1 MDIFVYVFSAVFAV
15 LAAALIFTWW
25 RSRHHGALLLAMTY
39 LIAATL
45 SVMLHEWWPL
55 AIGFFSAWA
64 LRLMGFDPG
73 AAQDAARQRG
83 E

>member
-1 MDIFVYVFSAVFAV
+1 MTIFVYVFSAVFAV

-25 RSRHHGALLLAMTY
+25 RSRHPGALLLAMTY
-39 LIAATL
+39 LTAAVL

-73 AAQDAARQRG
+73 AAQHAAKQR
-83 E
+83 ES